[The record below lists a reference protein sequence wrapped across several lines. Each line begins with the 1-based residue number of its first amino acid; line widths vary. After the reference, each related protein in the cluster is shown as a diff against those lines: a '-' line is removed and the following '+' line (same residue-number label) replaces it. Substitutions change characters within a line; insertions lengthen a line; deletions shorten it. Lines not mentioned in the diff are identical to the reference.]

1 MLISLIG
8 LLEPI
13 QNQDHRIIPGYFRN
27 PYRFIHTKCP
37 LSQPSWDTWSHRTA
51 VLRRILDWFVV
62 DFSCLHLAGD
72 FDGLRDIAGLYC
84 SAKF

>member
-1 MLISLIG
+1 MQVL
-8 LLEPI
+8 
-13 QNQDHRIIPGYFRN
+13 
-27 PYRFIHTKCP
+27 FIHKP
-37 LSQPSWDTWSHRTA
+37 IRPEDSKVRESSWDPWSHRTA

-84 SAKF
+84 PAKF